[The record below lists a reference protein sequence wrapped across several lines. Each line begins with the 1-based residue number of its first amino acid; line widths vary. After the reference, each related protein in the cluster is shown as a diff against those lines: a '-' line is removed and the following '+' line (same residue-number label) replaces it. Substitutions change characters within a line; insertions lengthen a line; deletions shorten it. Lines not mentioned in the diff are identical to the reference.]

1 MKLKMKNK
9 IILTLLAISIALNIF
24 SLTACDAEVEA
35 GSTRR
40 MYYPDSNWSYPEGK
54 LVVDRQ
60 TGVEYWYISTEGS
73 VTLTL
78 LVDSEGKPLI
88 YKGE

>member
-1 MKLKMKNK
+1 MKNK

-40 MYYPDSNWSYPEGK
+40 MYYPDSDWYHPEGN

-60 TGVEYWYISTEGS
+60 TGVEYWYMSSSEGTS
-73 VTLTL
+73 TLTL